1 MRSPNPASTR
11 AKSLA
16 LLGYRTATGRSALS
30 NEECTMS
37 RVAVVTGATRGI
49 GAATAAAL
57 GHHGF
62 TVVVTGRSQQDVDSA
77 AHQLNSEGIQVR
89 GVVLDVTSP
98 ENAAT
103 AAQQIGDE
111 FGHVDVLVNNAGALP
126 EGTSPGAEVADPAVA
141 ASTFAT
147 NVLGPFNVVEPF
159 LPLLRK
165 SEAGRIVNISTRMG
179 SLAEQADPTSA
190 YYSMIVPAYQ
200 ASKAALNSLTISLSK
215 ALADTQILVTS
226 VCPGFVQTDLTPVN
240 RDHAP
245 TTPEEA
251 AQVVLTAATLPAGA
265 PSGTF
270 VDADGP
276 IRW

>member
-1 MRSPNPASTR
+1 
-11 AKSLA
+11 
-16 LLGYRTATGRSALS
+16 
-30 NEECTMS
+30 MS
-37 RVAVVTGATRGI
+37 RVAVITGATRGI

-62 TVVVTGRSQQDVDSA
+62 TVVVTGRSQLDVDAA
-77 AHQLNSEGIQVR
+77 AHQLNNEGIQVR

-111 FGHVDVLVNNAGALP
+111 FRHVDVLVNNAGALP
-126 EGTSPGAEVADPAVA
+126 EGTSPGAEVAYPAVA

-147 NVLGPFNVVEPF
+147 NVLGPFNVVEAF

-179 SLAEQADPTSA
+179 SLAEQADPSSA

-200 ASKAALNSLTISLSK
+200 ASKAALNSFTISLSK
-215 ALADTQILVTS
+215 ALADTPILVTS